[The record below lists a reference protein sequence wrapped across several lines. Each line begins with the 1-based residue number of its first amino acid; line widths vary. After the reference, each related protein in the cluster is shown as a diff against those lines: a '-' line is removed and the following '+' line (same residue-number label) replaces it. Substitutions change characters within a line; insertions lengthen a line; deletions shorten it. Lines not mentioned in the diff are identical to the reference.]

1 MNSKYTYESLMAMTF
16 TDLRA
21 VAAQEGVP
29 SPTNKTKDI
38 LARWIID
45 IQEGLKQPV
54 QSSGR
59 GRPPKQRIVFN
70 PPNSFVT
77 PTGLAGEGV
86 SQLLPEIS
94 IPETDGTVED
104 GREEQTV
111 PEERV
116 SGILEI
122 MQDGY
127 GFLRTN
133 NFLFGD
139 EGYIRTHAAD
149 KKIFH
154 EGGRQGR
161 VHRKDLRPQP
171 QSLSHIRTFDKRRSV
186 RQAVPETA

>member
-133 NFLFGD
+133 NFYLGTRD
-139 EGYIRTHAAD
+139 IYVPMPQIRRFSMKA
-149 KKIFH
+149 
-154 EGGRQGR
+154 
-161 VHRKDLRPQP
+161 
-171 QSLSHIRTFDKRRSV
+171 
-186 RQAVPETA
+186 

>member
-133 NFLFGD
+133 NFYLGTRDIYVPMPQIRRFSMKAGD
-139 EGYIRTHAAD
+139 KVECTARTYD
-149 KKIFH
+149 
-154 EGGRQGR
+154 RN
-161 VHRKDLRPQP
+161 P

>member
-1 MNSKYTYESLMAMTF
+1 MTF

-77 PTGLAGEGV
+77 PTGLAV
-86 SQLLPEIS
+86 SYTHLTLPTS
-94 IPETDGTVED
+94 ITV
-104 GREEQTV
+104 
-111 PEERV
+111 
-116 SGILEI
+116 
-122 MQDGY
+122 
-127 GFLRTN
+127 
-133 NFLFGD
+133 
-139 EGYIRTHAAD
+139 
-149 KKIFH
+149 
-154 EGGRQGR
+154 
-161 VHRKDLRPQP
+161 
-171 QSLSHIRTFDKRRSV
+171 
-186 RQAVPETA
+186 